1 MHDAPSVTCP
11 VGRSH
16 WAGALLLALWLAGL
30 LAALLWSTQTP
41 PADWRSPLVWITVAV
56 AGALALRSW
65 WRAPAGTLAWD
76 GAAWSWRASGAADRA
91 GQLRVSIDL
100 QHAILVRWHDGNE
113 RSWFWLE
120 RRHGGER
127 WDDVRRA
134 VYSRARPQALPA
146 ADPPAAKP

>member
-30 LAALLWSTQTP
+30 LAALLWSTAS
-41 PADWRSPLVWITVAV
+41 PAAGWRFALLWITVA
-56 AGALALRSW
+56 ATGALALRSW

-76 GAAWSWRASGAADRA
+76 GSAWSWRGAGASDST
-91 GQLRVSIDL
+91 GQLRVSVDL
-100 QHAILVRWHDGNE
+100 QHAILVRWHDDKG
-113 RSWFWLE
+113 RRWIWLE
-120 RRHGGER
+120 RRHGAER

-134 VYSRARPQALPA
+134 VYSRARPEALPA

>member
-16 WAGALLLALWLAGL
+16 WAGALLLGLWLAGL
-30 LAALLWSTQTP
+30 VAALLWSTET
-41 PADWRSPLVWITVAV
+41 SPVGWQFALVWITVAA
-56 AGALALRSW
+56 AGATALRSW
-65 WRAPAGTLAWD
+65 SRAPAGMLAWD
-76 GAAWSWRASGAADRA
+76 GAAWSWRGTGAPDST
-91 GQLRVSIDL
+91 GQLRVSLDL
-100 QHAILVRWHDGNE
+100 QHAILVRWHDGDG
-113 RSWFWLE
+113 RRWIWIE

-134 VYSRARPQALPA
+134 VYSRARPEALPA